1 MGKNLNRNFNFH
13 KLLTIYILI
22 YQVLLTND
30 VDDKSIGTISAV
42 LFYILA
48 LQTGLTSLEPEKRF
62 IRLYR
67 NVCLLCAALLHYI
80 HNVVNPLLMSL
91 SASHNPSLNRY
102 YNK

>member
-1 MGKNLNRNFNFH
+1 M
-13 KLLTIYILI
+13 LLTE
-22 YQVLLTND
+22 D

-48 LQTGLTSLEPEKRF
+48 LQTGLTGLDPEKRF

-67 NVCLLCAALLHYI
+67 NICLLCAALLHYI

-102 YNK
+102 YINYYCKCFKIN